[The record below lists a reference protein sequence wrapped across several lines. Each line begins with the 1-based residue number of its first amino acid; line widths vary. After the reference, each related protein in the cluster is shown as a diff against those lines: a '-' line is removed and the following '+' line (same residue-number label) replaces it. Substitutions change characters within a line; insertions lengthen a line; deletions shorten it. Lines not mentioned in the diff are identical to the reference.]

1 MIIRRSSLAIIAT
14 TVAVSAATILPIS
27 SGQRHDANMLSSR
40 VNPHPDSIH
49 LPLCALDCFTATCSE
64 LDLSCICKSLA
75 QQSQTFSCFQSS
87 CNFSE
92 SLTTM
97 NLTQTVCSAPA
108 RDRSGRFKTMNLA
121 LSSVTLMI
129 AGIRFISKYLFSIR
143 QGFGPDD
150 WTLLAAGFIGI
161 PCIAFNISGLS
172 SHGLGKDIW
181 TLTPDDAASFA
192 RWFLAMEVLYVV
204 IMTIVKISLSLFYL
218 DLFPG
223 TTFRR
228 VLWGTIIFNIA
239 AGLSFVIG
247 SLAQCVPLGLAW
259 GQFSNSSHGHCIDMN
274 SFGWANAAVNVATDL
289 WLIVIPLFQL
299 YKLDTQW
306 RRKLSAAIM
315 FMTGVIATIVSLLR
329 FQSLVHFANTAN
341 PTWDHWSI
349 AWWSTIEVNISI
361 ICTCIPSI
369 RLILA
374 HIFPRAIG
382 SSLGLPPMTE
392 ESWIGEKMSS
402 PNPLDIEQLELCNNR
417 SIDGVSKTS
426 ESIQRAEGV
435 LEMVA
440 HPATVQ

>member
-1 MIIRRSSLAIIAT
+1 MLQRSSLAIIAT
-14 TVAVSAATILPIS
+14 AVAVSAATILPMS
-27 SGQRHDANMLSSR
+27 SSQQHDAHLLSSR
-40 VNPHPDSIH
+40 VVLSNDSIH
-49 LPLCALDCFTATCSE
+49 LPLCALDCFTAACSE
-64 LDLSCICKSLA
+64 LDLSCICKSVA
-75 QQSQTFSCFQSS
+75 QQSQSLFCFEAS

-92 SLTTM
+92 SLVTM
-97 NLTQTVCSAPA
+97 NLTQTVCGTPV
-108 RDRSGRFKTMNLA
+108 RDRAGRFKTMNLA
-121 LSSVTLMI
+121 LSAITLMI
-129 AGIRFISKYLFSIR
+129 AGIRFVSKYLFSIR

-150 WTLLAAGFIGI
+150 WTMLAAGFIGI
-161 PCIAFNISGLS
+161 PCIAFNILGLS

-181 TLTPDDAASFA
+181 TLAPGDAASFA
-192 RWFLAMEVLYVV
+192 RWFLAMEILYVV

-228 VLWGTIIFNIA
+228 VVWGTIIFNIA
-239 AGLSFVIG
+239 SGLSFVIG
-247 SLAQCVPLGLAW
+247 SLVQCVPLSFTW
-259 GQFSNSSHGHCIDMN
+259 EQFSNSSHGHCININ
-274 SFGWANAAVNVATDL
+274 SFGWANAAVNVATDF
-289 WLIVIPLFQL
+289 WLIVIPLVQL
-299 YKLDTQW
+299 YKLDTHW

-315 FMTGVIATIVSLLR
+315 FMTGVIATIVSILR
-329 FQSLVHFANTAN
+329 FKSLVHFANSAN

-374 HIFPRAIG
+374 HIFPRVIG

-392 ESWIGEKMSS
+392 DSWIGEKMSS
-402 PNPLDIEQLELCNNR
+402 PNPLDIEQLELCNHR

-435 LEMVA
+435 LEAVA
-440 HPATVQ
+440 HPATIQ

>member
-1 MIIRRSSLAIIAT
+1 MLRRSSLAIIAT
-14 TVAVSAATILPIS
+14 AFAASAATILPIS
-27 SGQRHDANMLSSR
+27 SSQQHGANLLGAH
-40 VNPHPDSIH
+40 VNPTPDSIH

-64 LDLSCICKSLA
+64 LDLSCICRSLA
-75 QQSQTFSCFQSS
+75 QQSQSFSCLKAS

-92 SLTTM
+92 SLMTM
-97 NLTQTVCSAPA
+97 NLTQTVCGNPV
-108 RDRSGRFKTMNLA
+108 RDRAGRFKTMNLA
-121 LSSVTLMI
+121 LSSATLMI
-129 AGIRFISKYLFSIR
+129 AGIRFVSKYLFSIR
-143 QGFGPDD
+143 QAFGPDD

-161 PCIAFNISGLS
+161 PCIAFNILGLS

-181 TLTPDDAASFA
+181 TLDPSDAASFA
-192 RWFLAMEVLYVV
+192 RWFLAMEILYVV

-223 TTFRR
+223 ATFRR
-228 VLWGTIIFNIA
+228 VVWGTIIFNIA
-239 AGLSFVIG
+239 SGLSFAIG
-247 SLAQCVPLGLAW
+247 SLVQCVPLSFTW
-259 GQFSNSSHGHCIDMN
+259 EQFNNSSHGHCININ

-289 WLIVIPLFQL
+289 WLIAIPLIQL
-299 YKLDTQW
+299 YKLDTHW

-315 FMTGVIATIVSLLR
+315 FMTGVIATIVSILR
-329 FQSLVHFANTAN
+329 FQSLVHFANSVN

-417 SIDGVSKTS
+417 SMDGVSKTS
-426 ESIQRAEGV
+426 ESIQRDEGIF
-435 LEMVA
+435 EIVA
-440 HPATVQ
+440 HPATIQ